1 MNFRRTFRSRR
12 IGVPLVVGGICV
24 WTGVACGT
32 YKFRNA
38 ECVTED
44 PCDGNCILMYVP
56 GTTTCLAYRCASST
70 TMQQFCKDVSGTKKC
85 GSGVMVQIS
94 CTGCKSWTCTHDS
107 PSGECTTDDGTG
119 GDCRCSVGDG
129 LDMTQT
135 PRVGQPCITIN

>member
-1 MNFRRTFRSRR
+1 MTIRSISTSHR
-12 IGVPLVVGGICV
+12 IGVLLTACTMCI

-44 PCDGNCILMYVP
+44 PCDGKCVLMYVP
-56 GTTTCLAYRCASST
+56 GTTTCLAYKCTNSITS
-70 TMQQFCKDVSGTKKC
+70 QQFCKDVSGTKKC
-85 GSGVMVQIS
+85 GSSVMVQIS
-94 CTGCKSWTCTHDS
+94 CTGCKKWTCTHDS

-119 GDCRCSVGDG
+119 ADCRCSVGQG
-129 LDMTQT
+129 TDMNET